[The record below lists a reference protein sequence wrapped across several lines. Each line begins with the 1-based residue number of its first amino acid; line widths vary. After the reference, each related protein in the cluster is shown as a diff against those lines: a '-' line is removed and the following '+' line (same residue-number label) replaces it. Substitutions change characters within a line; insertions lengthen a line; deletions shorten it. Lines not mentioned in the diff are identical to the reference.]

1 MVTSQIFLDTQ
12 KTVRNALILWV
23 GYFLVLGVVDL
34 SYILNHIGLFL
45 YYMVQA
51 LNGLLILGVTL
62 LPWRQWAPR
71 AMLPIVIALMA
82 SLPTLTVHVMVRL
95 VFLVEPGGPA
105 GPRESMLSPTAMTL
119 RLMPILLLG
128 LLVTAWIYKWRHVVL
143 YCLGTAV
150 LNVLVIV
157 GPELSLPEST
167 DTGILLI
174 IVQTIILLIVGYATS
189 DLVSRLRIQQHALEA
204 ANAQLR
210 DQASTQVELTI
221 SRERNRMAREL
232 HDTLAHTLSGLTV
245 QLQAIKAYWDIEPT
259 TAKEKLDDALGTT
272 RAGLKETRNAL
283 KALRATPLDDLGL
296 ALAIRQQAEA
306 AADRA
311 NLDLQLSITEPLPLL
326 APDVTHCLYRVAQE
340 AITNVVYHANARTL
354 SVAIRSNGEGTQL
367 TVADDGMGFDPNQD
381 HPNHWGLAG
390 MAERAQLA
398 GGHLSIE
405 SQVDSGTTVNLHIP
419 THSISGH
426 PLAEKSI

>member
-1 MVTSQIFLDTQ
+1 MVTPQTFLNTQ

-23 GYFLVLGVVDL
+23 GYFLVLGLVDL
-34 SYILNHIGLFL
+34 PYILNNIGLLF
-45 YYMVQA
+45 YYMAQA

-62 LPWRQWAPR
+62 LPWRRWSPR

-82 SLPTLTVHVMVRL
+82 SLPTLTVHVMIRMFVL
-95 VFLVEPGGPA
+95 IGPDGPA
-105 GPRESMLSPTAMTL
+105 GPRESLVSPTAMTL

-128 LLVTAWIYKWRHVVL
+128 LLVTVWSYKWRHVVL

-150 LNVLVIV
+150 LNVMVIV
-157 GPELSLPEST
+157 GPELSLPASA
-167 DTGILLI
+167 DTGILLTV
-174 IVQTIILLIVGYATS
+174 VQTIILLIVGYATS
-189 DLVSRLRIQQHALEA
+189 DLVSRVRAQQHALEA

-210 DQASTQVELTI
+210 DQANTQVELTI

-245 QLQAIKAYWDIEPT
+245 QLQAIKAYWDIEPA
-259 TAKEKLDDALGTT
+259 TAQEELDDALAAT

-296 ALAIRQQAEA
+296 AIAIRQQAEA

-311 NLDLQLSITEPLPLL
+311 NLDLQLSITDPLPLL
-326 APDVTHCLYRVAQE
+326 PPDVTHCLYRVAQE
-340 AITNVVYHANARTL
+340 AMTNVVYHANARTL
-354 SVAIRSNGEGTQL
+354 SVTIKSNGYGTQL
-367 TVADDGMGFDPNQD
+367 TVADDGMGFDPNQV
-381 HPNHWGLAG
+381 HPNHWGLEG

-405 SQVDSGTTVNLHIP
+405 SQVDCGTTVNLHIP
-419 THSISGH
+419 EPS
-426 PLAEKSI
+426 LAGKSI